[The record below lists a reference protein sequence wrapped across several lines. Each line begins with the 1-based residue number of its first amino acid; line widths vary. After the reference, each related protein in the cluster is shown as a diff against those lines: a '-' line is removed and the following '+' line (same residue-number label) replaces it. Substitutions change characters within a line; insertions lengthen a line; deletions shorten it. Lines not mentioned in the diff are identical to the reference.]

1 MSTAPQDIAD
11 PLDDYALGLEGLSP
25 DEKRTLCELAECLI
39 WADRVPFVRALI
51 EVFQEHGPDLTDD
64 RGWSDLHGWK
74 GWVLGEQLARAA
86 GLPHN
91 LSDPNLHCCQPE
103 QMEFLLRRLSGAHS
117 FHCETVEETAF
128 TRMLYLLI
136 ACRLFELF
144 RTLPFA
150 KALDEAWII
159 GIQCVYHYGFAKS
172 QQRWRL
178 EALRDLIAWFRDTD
192 GFHRPDGSIDS
203 EAAAMR
209 AYLRGDFE

>member
-1 MSTAPQDIAD
+1 MTTTPQDIAD
-11 PLDDYALGLEGLSP
+11 PLDDCADSLEGLSP
-25 DEKRTLCELAECLI
+25 EGQAVVVDLAECLH

-51 EVFQEHGPDLTDD
+51 EHFHECGPDLADD
-64 RGWSDLHGWK
+64 RVWSNLHGWE
-74 GWVLGEQLARAA
+74 GWMIAEQLARAA

-91 LSDPNLHCCQPE
+91 LSDPNLHCYQPE

-136 ACRLFELF
+136 ACRIFELF

-150 KALDEAWII
+150 EALDQVRII
-159 GIQCVYHYGFAKS
+159 GIQCIYRYGFTKA

-178 EALRDLIAWFRDTD
+178 NELRDLIAWFRDTD